1 MSLDPVA
8 FKKTLIYEARTAHIR
23 GSYGWRH
30 LEPRLRASHVNQCEP
45 RNDVTFCEPRMRA
58 VARMRA
64 VCEARASCSAGNCGK
79 SPGRAASLGSFGIIA
94 TLAERP
100 DAPQPTRWGA
110 VAVPKA
116 TATTESWVLDGARQS
131 AVHSAKML
139 NTRDTNGLRTLAR
152 YSTTH
157 TNTRYR
163 Y

>member
-1 MSLDPVA
+1 M
-8 FKKTLIYEARTAHIR
+8 
-23 GSYGWRH
+23 
-30 LEPRLRASHVNQCEP
+30 RLVRASQTSYSDCEP
-45 RNDVTFCEPRMRA
+45 RNEYEPRMRA

-116 TATTESWVLDGARQS
+116 TATTESQLLDGAWDRPS
-131 AVHSAKML
+131 NPAKML
-139 NTRDTNGLRTLAR
+139 SIERHQRATACV
-152 YSTTH
+152 H
-157 TNTRYR
+157 
-163 Y
+163 